1 MFETEE
7 VLQSGRSRLAGDCH
21 LRARGTFSGSGPSY
35 YAESEVTRDEFAA
48 LAVDYLREVTAY
60 ARRLTRN
67 AADADDL
74 VQDTYDRAFRH
85 WSDLRELRACRAWLF
100 RIARNIFT
108 DQVRRGTARP
118 ELRLVNRSD
127 ALGPEP
133 VVPAESVE
141 RLDAHQLE
149 GALKRLPDD
158 QREAVL
164 LCDLWGFRY
173 EEIAEI
179 MSCPLGTVQSRIARG
194 RAMLATLLAAD
205 SARGQG
211 RGS

>member
-1 MFETEE
+1 MENE
-7 VLQSGRSRLAGDCH
+7 VS
-21 LRARGTFSGSGPSY
+21 
-35 YAESEVTRDEFAA
+35 RDEFAA

-85 WSDLRELRACRAWLF
+85 WNELREPRACRAWLF
-100 RIARNIFT
+100 RIARNICT
-108 DQVRRGTARP
+108 DQARRGAARP
-118 ELRLVNRSD
+118 ELRLVSRD
-127 ALGPEP
+127 DPLGPEP

-141 RLDAHQLE
+141 RMDARQLE
-149 GALKRLPDD
+149 AALTRLPDD

-173 EEIAEI
+173 DEIAEI

-205 SARGQG
+205 AARGRG
-211 RGS
+211 RGR